1 MKTGDGF
8 KYQLYQPVLVDFF
21 LLSGDFSTFPKTGI
35 CIYTTHTHA
44 SPGWIW
50 NTIFAQAVFFAPHD
64 FNFFHIQTVN
74 TEYISFFAIDLENSV
89 ANPQF

>member
-21 LLSGDFSTFPKTGI
+21 LLSGDFSTFPKLAFE
-35 CIYTTHTHA
+35 YTQHTHTRV
-44 SPGWIW
+44 PGEYG
-50 NTIFAQAVFFAPHD
+50 TQFLHEPFFAPHD

-74 TEYISFFAIDLENSV
+74 TEYISYFAIDLKNSV